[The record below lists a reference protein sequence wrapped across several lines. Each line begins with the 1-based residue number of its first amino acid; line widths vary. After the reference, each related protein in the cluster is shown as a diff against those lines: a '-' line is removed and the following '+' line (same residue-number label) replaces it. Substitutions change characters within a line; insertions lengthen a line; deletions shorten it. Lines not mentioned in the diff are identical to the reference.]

1 METIQ
6 PEILR
11 KARKQHICSECEEPI
26 LKGEKYYHEVF
37 KADDIYSW
45 RQHYKGCRIMSHC
58 RPSKYEQLDSWQE
71 GWSPLHAIWDE
82 HKEDI
87 TRDADEVQDS
97 WSLWMVKKFS
107 KEQA

>member
-26 LKGEKYYHEVF
+26 LKGEKYYHSVF
-37 KADDIYSW
+37 KCDDIYSW
-45 RQHYKGCRIMSHC
+45 KSHLACREMSMS
-58 RPSKYEQLDSWQE
+58 RPKAYEDNWTDE
-71 GWSPLHAIWDE
+71 GIPALHSIWEHHWDE
-82 HKEDI
+82 IVMTQH
-87 TRDADEVQDS
+87 TDE